1 MEALQEL
8 QELRDKIV
16 NKAIVVG
23 YSFGMLSYVI
33 TFIRALEYGFNWAF
47 ACISLVVLYLGI
59 LTFYRKR
66 INLNLKIFSIAI
78 VILAA
83 LVTGLSHFGY
93 MVSSKAYIIL
103 IPIFLSFVI
112 GYRKAFVM
120 LLVFSGCYMFFG
132 ILYMS
137 KVLPLNVDANV
148 YALSPVAWGMDI
160 SIISL
165 TALALL
171 IVGRLYS
178 DTIVNNLSTI
188 KSKNEELESKQR
200 KYQLLFENSIDA
212 IVLLRD
218 GVVVDVNSSAQE
230 MFKAKTDEL
239 VGKRIV
245 DFLPELQSDGSDSE
259 DLMAYVTDQ
268 LSKKKV
274 VSFEMQHKR
283 MDGTLFDADV
293 KIAVLQIED
302 GFHYQAV
309 LKDVTH
315 RKKQQK
321 EIGKYREHLERLVE
335 DRTSELNTVNEK
347 LQNSNNEL
355 TEQHK
360 KLRKSYADLKS
371 MQKKLIEAEKMAS
384 IGLLTAGVA
393 HEINNPLNFIQ
404 TGLYSLQNQVDS
416 SSPDSVFEKNQEVLG
431 YMEEGVRRISNIV
444 NSLGSFNSNAS
455 VKFKKSDVVEVVNNC
470 LTVLNHKIIDRI
482 QVVKNFTEEKIW
494 VYGDENGLH
503 QVFIN
508 VLHNAVQAIKNDGQ
522 IGVDIE
528 VKNDKV
534 IVYIKDNGIGMSKHT
549 VSKMFDPF
557 YTKKTLGE
565 GTGLGMTIVYNVIK
579 EHRGSINVDSK
590 LGEGTQVKIQL
601 PIYNI

>member
-245 DFLPELQSDGSDSE
+245 EFLPELQSDGSDSE

-268 LSKKKV
+268 LLKKKV